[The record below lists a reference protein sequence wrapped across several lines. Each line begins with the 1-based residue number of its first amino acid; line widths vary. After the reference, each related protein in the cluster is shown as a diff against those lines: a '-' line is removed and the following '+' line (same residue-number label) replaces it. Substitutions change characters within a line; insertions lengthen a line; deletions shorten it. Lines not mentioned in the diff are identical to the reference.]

1 MRRTQRYTPRVPD
14 DEELLTTSIVFLAS
28 EYGWYGYRRI
38 TALLRGD
45 GWRVN
50 HKRVERIWRQEGLKV
65 PGRQPKRGR
74 LWLNDGSCIRLR
86 PEHGNHVW
94 AYDFIFDRTQEGRPL
109 KLLTGVDEFT
119 RECLAIEVARKQSS
133 RDVLRMLAGLMLRH
147 GIPKH
152 IRSDNRSEFVAKA
165 VRE

>member
-14 DEELLTTSIVFLAS
+14 DEELLTTSIVSLAS
-28 EYGWYGYRRI
+28 EYGRYGYRRI

-74 LWLNDGSCIRLR
+74 LWLNDGFPAS
-86 PEHGNHVW
+86 GS
-94 AYDFIFDRTQEGRPL
+94 DRSTATTFG
-109 KLLTGVDEFT
+109 LTTSYSIGP
-119 RECLAIEVARKQSS
+119 RK
-133 RDVLRMLAGLMLRH
+133 G
-147 GIPKH
+147 GP
-152 IRSDNRSEFVAKA
+152 
-165 VRE
+165 